1 MNSSPMLFPDPLPSL
16 EAIGVKFGPG
26 SPARRANV
34 VISLVMDGGKVL
46 LIRRD
51 IPNVETPWIF
61 PGGKIEPK
69 ETVFQAS
76 AREVLEETGVFCRP
90 RKIVSRRR
98 HPATGVDLIYVLC
111 DYVSAAKKPRP
122 EFRTKWL
129 GANYIDKLLGQGISK
144 PVSASLKNARR
155 SAVSASVPSR
165 PTPLFGPETL
175 PKKANG

>member
-1 MNSSPMLFPDPLPSL
+1 MLFPDPAPALDTVS
-16 EAIGVKFGPG
+16 VKFGAGKPL
-26 SPARRANV
+26 RRANV

-51 IPNVETPWIF
+51 LPNIETPWIF
-61 PGGKIEPK
+61 PGGKIEPD

-98 HPATGVDLIYVLC
+98 HPTTGVDLIYVLC
-111 DYVSAAKKPRP
+111 DYVSAANKPRP

-129 GANYIDKLLGQGISK
+129 GANYIDKLLGSGISK
-144 PVSASLKNARR
+144 PVSASLRNARR
-155 SAVSASVPSR
+155 ASTLPAPTR
-165 PTPLFGPETL
+165 PAPLFSPPSL
-175 PKKANG
+175 PQKAAG